1 MNFTYFRR
9 TAVIFTIPLLILILF
24 TEASSAQTPY
34 SGGMYIDVRWDRTD
48 TIGMAMMRLEYLMRF
63 PSENGP
69 DSSHVDRRIVEIG
82 YGLQREYSLILETS
96 EMAGNYA
103 WKQTDGAFTFDTH
116 EPGSPVNPFELYITH
131 DGITVIHKT
140 MMLGP
145 VLRWQ
150 EDTPAFEWQLTS
162 DTCTVM
168 GYPCQK
174 AVTEF
179 RGRVWHAWF
188 CTSLPVNSGPYKFR
202 GLPGLI
208 LKAEDTTG
216 TYSWKLVAIERGTWP
231 ILEKRLLYQD
241 CTRTQARKYIR
252 QMFTNPYQWT
262 VSRGIRVQLM
272 DSRNHQLR
280 ELTHK
285 EKSESFHYDP
295 IELE

>member
-1 MNFTYFRR
+1 MIYNMKTIMR
-9 TAVIFTIPLLILILF
+9 TAVFFTMPLLYLVLF
-24 TEASSAQTPY
+24 ADTLSAQTPY

-48 TIGMAMMRLEYLMRF
+48 TLGEATMRLEYRMRF
-63 PSENGP
+63 PSETGP

-82 YGLQREYSLILETS
+82 PGLQKEYSLILETS
-96 EMAGNYA
+96 EMAGHNA
-103 WKQTDGAFTFDTH
+103 WKQTDGAFDSH
-116 EPGSPVNPFELYITH
+116 DPDSPVNPFELYITQ

-140 MMLGP
+140 MIFGP

-150 EDTPAFEWQLTS
+150 EDTPAFDWELTS

-168 GYPCQK
+168 GYKCQK

-188 CTSLPVNSGPYKFR
+188 CPALPVDGGPYKFR

-216 TYSWKLVAIERGTWP
+216 TYSWELTAIERGSWP

-241 CTRTQARKYIR
+241 CTRSQARKYIR
-252 QMFTNPYQWT
+252 QMFTNPYQWK
-262 VSRGIRVQLM
+262 VSRGMRVQQI
-272 DSRNHQLR
+272 DPQTHQLR
-280 ELTHK
+280 ELTHE

-295 IELE
+295 IELD